1 MAPTCYPQM
10 GQSVSQNSLVSGLSQ
25 CFTPLG
31 IPMICPQWSTS
42 RDPPKWQYLPSG
54 VPIAA
59 PNLPSPNTRQMCYIS
74 FHNKLYSIYKVGQR
88 ATDFIFSLASR
99 YTDFQIPHSHH
110 LLSSTS
116 QFVVHIRS
124 LFDCLDDCLSET
136 VNAEGQKSD
145 LFN

>member
-10 GQSVSQNSLVSGLSQ
+10 GQRVPQNSLVSGLSQ
-25 CFTPLG
+25 CSTPCG
-31 IPMICPQWSTS
+31 IPMICPQWSAS
-42 RDPPKWQYLPSG
+42 RDPPKWQYWPSG
-54 VPIAA
+54 APIAA
-59 PNLPSPNTRQMCYIS
+59 SNLPSPNTRQMCCIS
-74 FHNKLYSIYKVGQR
+74 FHNKLYSIYKGGQR

-99 YTDFQIPHSHH
+99 YTDFQSPHSHH

-116 QFVVHIRS
+116 RFVVHIWS